1 MRWVIGIVV
10 VAVLALLGYQYF
22 GDRVTEVAE
31 QPGVTEQGAN
41 VADQAAE
48 EAEQAADQAATATE
62 EAATATEQ
70 AAEEAA
76 TATEEAGEQA
86 AETAEQAGQAAQGAA
101 EQAQESAEQAGQAA
115 QGAAQQ
121 AEQATEQ
128 AAEATQEAAQG
139 AADTAAGA
147 AAGAEETLTEAQTA
161 ALTVG
166 DVNVG
171 EQLTDV
177 MQNTEEALQGVTDAA
192 SAKAAVPKL
201 NDINTQLEKISGT
214 VDQLPADAKKVLADV
229 LGERV
234 TELRDSGGQ
243 TRRPSRGGRRREA
256 GARADHCEAGGLGA
270 GASLARLA
278 PDHPRAGRREGLR
291 GRHLA
296 RQGGAFAF
304 LQGRILQRCGLICP
318 RA

>member
-41 VADQAAE
+41 VAEQAAE

-62 EAATATEQ
+62 EAATATNRRGGRDCDRGGRR
-70 AAEEAA
+70 
-76 TATEEAGEQA
+76 AGGRDGR
-86 AETAEQAGQAAQGAA
+86 AGRPSRSRRCRTG
-101 EQAQESAEQAGQAA
+101 SGVRRAGRRQAA

-177 MQNTEEALQGVTDAA
+177 MQNTEETLQGVTDAA
-192 SAKAAVPKL
+192 SAEAAVPKL
-201 NDINTQLEKISGT
+201 NDINTQLQKISGT
-214 VDQLPADAKKVLADV
+214 VEQLPADAKKVLADV

-234 TELRDSGGQ
+234 TELKVLADKLAGQ
-243 TRRPSRGGRRREA
+243 A
-256 GARADHCEAGGLGA
+256 GVGDVVKPALEPIIAKLEGWAQ
-270 GASLARLA
+270 A
-278 PDHPRAGRREGLR
+278 PA
-291 GRHLA
+291 
-296 RQGGAFAF
+296 
-304 LQGRILQRCGLICP
+304 
-318 RA
+318 